1 MIVGRLCDLRRT
13 RRQKLVAEAG
23 SSTRVAGKH
32 FPHGWRHSHATRLV
46 CREKVIHAVHRLMGH
61 SNIATASR
69 YLHLV
74 DADLLAAI
82 DRAFPE
88 S

>member
-1 MIVGRLCDLRRT
+1 
-13 RRQKLVAEAG
+13 
-23 SSTRVAGKH
+23 
-32 FPHGWRHSHATRLV
+32 
-46 CREKVIHAVHRLMGH
+46 MGQ